1 MAAIMKADPHRA
13 RAKILLCWSHESKR
27 RHPARP
33 GVNTA
38 MASNVGRFNTTI
50 MGGVGQRQCHRH
62 VHVAVLPACY
72 IALSDLKRMRSDATR
87 EEWLHREP
95 AGSMIAV

>member
-1 MAAIMKADPHRA
+1 VLEPREQKEAPRKAR
-13 RAKILLCWSHESKR
+13 
-27 RHPARP
+27 
-33 GVNTA
+33 VNTA